1 MSARLM
7 FRALVALTTA
17 SVAGASVWALP
28 RAHTHAGDGGA
39 ASTPIVATPA
49 VREIPPGG
57 TIDAIPYGPEPFQLL
72 DLYLPDRGR
81 FPGDVP
87 VIVGLLLAIWWLVAA
102 ALYRCRVFIRA

>member
-1 MSARLM
+1 M

-17 SVAGASVWALP
+17 SLAGASVWALP
-28 RAHTHAGDGGA
+28 RAHARDRRA
-39 ASTPIVATPA
+39 ASTPIVATP
-49 VREIPPGG
+49 VVHETPPGG
-57 TIDAIPYGPEPFQLL
+57 TIDAISYGPEPFQLL